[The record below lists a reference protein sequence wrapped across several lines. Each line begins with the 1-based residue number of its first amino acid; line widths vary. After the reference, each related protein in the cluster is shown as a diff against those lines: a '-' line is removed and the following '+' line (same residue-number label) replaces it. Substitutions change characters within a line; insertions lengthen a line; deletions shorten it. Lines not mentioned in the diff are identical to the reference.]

1 MAKELGYYRDVGLDV
16 ELLEYNNTNSMK
28 DLEEGK
34 IDFALNNSILVYEDR
49 KLQDVTLLATYFQ
62 RSPLVLIAQPEIKNI
77 LDPHSVSV
85 SLTVRYPPRKKL
97 RVFRE
102 RKQEILVSQNR
113 LDNWEIPGS

>member
-1 MAKELGYYRDVGLDV
+1 MKAFFLFFAIVLPVFLQAQALEKVSLQLQWKYQFQFAGFIMAKELGYYRDVGLDV

-62 RSPLVLIAQPEIKNI
+62 RSPLIIIAQPEIKNI
-77 LDPHSVSV
+77 LEM
-85 SLTVRYPPRKKL
+85 K
-97 RVFRE
+97 
-102 RKQEILVSQNR
+102 N
-113 LDNWEIPGS
+113 